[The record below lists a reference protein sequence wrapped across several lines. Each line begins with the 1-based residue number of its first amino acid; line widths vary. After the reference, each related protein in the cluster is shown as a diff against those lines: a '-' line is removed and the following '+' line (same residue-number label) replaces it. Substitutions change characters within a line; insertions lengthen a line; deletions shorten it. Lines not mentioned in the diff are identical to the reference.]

1 MTFSPGAMTDYE
13 LKAEI
18 EHHRALMK
26 DLSPQA
32 PARTSLQL
40 ALDAF
45 LKECDERRE
54 LRAVP
59 ITEAEITI
67 PEDAS

>member
-1 MTFSPGAMTDYE
+1 MTFKPGAMTDYE
-13 LKAEI
+13 LKSEI
-18 EHHRALMK
+18 EHHRALME
-26 DLSPQA
+26 DLSPKA

-45 LKECDERRE
+45 LKECDERHA
-54 LRAVP
+54 LRTARL
-59 ITEAEITI
+59 TQAEVAF

>member
-1 MTFSPGAMTDYE
+1 MTFAPAAMTDYE

-18 EHHRALMK
+18 EHHRELMA

-32 PARTSLQL
+32 PARASLQL

-45 LKECDERRE
+45 LKECEERRE
-54 LRAVP
+54 LRSARVAQ
-59 ITEAEITI
+59 AEVTF
-67 PEDAS
+67 PDDAS

>member
-1 MTFSPGAMTDYE
+1 MTFKPGAMTDYE

-18 EHHRALMK
+18 ERHRALMA

-32 PARTSLQL
+32 PARAALQL

-45 LKECDERRE
+45 LKECEERRE
-54 LRAVP
+54 LRSARP
-59 ITEAEITI
+59 AQAETVSH
-67 PEDAS
+67 DAS

>member
-1 MTFSPGAMTDYE
+1 MTFKPGAMTDYE

-18 EHHRALMK
+18 ERHRALMAN
-26 DLSPQA
+26 LSPGA
-32 PARTSLQL
+32 LARASLQV

-54 LRAVP
+54 LRSAPVASV
-59 ITEAEITI
+59 EAH
-67 PEDAS
+67 DAS

>member
-1 MTFSPGAMTDYE
+1 MTFTPGAMTDYE

-18 EHHRALMK
+18 EHHRALMA

-32 PARTSLQL
+32 PARASLQL

-45 LKECDERRE
+45 LKECGERRE
-54 LRAVP
+54 LRSARV
-59 ITEAEITI
+59 AQA
-67 PEDAS
+67 DAAFPDGAS

>member
-1 MTFSPGAMTDYE
+1 MTFKPGAMTDYE

-18 EHHRALMK
+18 EHHRALMA

-32 PARTSLQL
+32 PARASLQL

-45 LKECDERRE
+45 LKECD
-54 LRAVP
+54 
-59 ITEAEITI
+59 
-67 PEDAS
+67 

>member
-1 MTFSPGAMTDYE
+1 MTDYE

-18 EHHRALMK
+18 EHHRALVG

-32 PARTSLQL
+32 PARASLQL

-45 LKECDERRE
+45 LKECEERRE
-54 LRAVP
+54 LRSVRVARA
-59 ITEAEITI
+59 EAAF
-67 PEDAS
+67 PDAAS